1 MESFLII
8 VLIFAALLQIM
19 MIAKF
24 FQIAEDV
31 REIKGYLKEAPT
43 SLLNSGGVKPHQ
55 SKIENEKFER
65 PQFTWKSLVALIILL
80 GICICL
86 LYLYI

>member
-1 MESFLII
+1 MESFLTI

-19 MIAKF
+19 MIVKF

-31 REIKGYLKEAPT
+31 REIKGCLKGTLTNLPHPQEA
-43 SLLNSGGVKPHQ
+43 KFQ
-55 SKIENEKFER
+55 QAREEEKSER
-65 PQFTWKSLVALIILL
+65 PEFTWKSLIALIILL
-80 GICICL
+80 IICICL

>member
-1 MESFLII
+1 MESFLTI

-19 MIAKF
+19 MIVKF

-31 REIKGYLKEAPT
+31 REIKGYLKGKLTDLPYSQEA
-43 SLLNSGGVKPHQ
+43 KFQ
-55 SKIENEKFER
+55 QAKEEEKSER
-65 PQFTWKSLVALIILL
+65 PEFTWKSLIALIILL
-80 GICICL
+80 IICICL